1 SARWRTACRRRRC
14 TNRRRGEA
22 WRACLAARAVV
33 VPPQARGRRGSG
45 CSLFFPRTPL
55 VPPEAGGLVLALG
68 SPPKRGYAR
77 LSRATRGNE
86 RSFGVGSSH
95 FKLRQYRTAHQRRL
109 RTRLRSSA
117 ITLRR
122 GGASGRSRSGASGRS
137 LGSFSAIPNSC
148 SRRSISIHTSLGWI
162 PEATQS
168 TTRL

>member
-1 SARWRTACRRRRC
+1 NA
-14 TNRRRGEA
+14 
-22 WRACLAARAVV
+22 
-33 VPPQARGRRGSG
+33 PPPREGKGG
-45 CSLFFPRTPL
+45 TCSLVLLPRH
-55 VPPEAGGLVLALG
+55 
-68 SPPKRGYAR
+68 KRVYAR
-77 LSRATRGNE
+77 LRRATRGNE